1 MFNNAPTITARDIPE
16 IETDKSPYTNDNDAP
31 PNPRTSI
38 VAAYILGIVEVH
50 LIVN

>member
-38 VAAYILGIVEVH
+38 VAAIFLV
-50 LIVN
+50 LLKST